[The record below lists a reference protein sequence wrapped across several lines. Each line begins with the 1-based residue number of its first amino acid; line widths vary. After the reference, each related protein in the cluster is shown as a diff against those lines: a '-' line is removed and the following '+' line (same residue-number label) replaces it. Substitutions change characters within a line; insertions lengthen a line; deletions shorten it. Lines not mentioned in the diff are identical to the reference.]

1 MNSST
6 RSRVS
11 PTGNLQIAVKHR
23 AWRPDRLTAP
33 GGLAFQHRNK
43 GTKTMTEQAIETRR
57 FDTPDQRLDMKEMG
71 GISILQMSDGSTGM
85 HAVF

>member
-1 MNSST
+1 
-6 RSRVS
+6 
-11 PTGNLQIAVKHR
+11 
-23 AWRPDRLTAP
+23 
-33 GGLAFQHRNK
+33 
-43 GTKTMTEQAIETRR
+43 MTEQAIETRR